1 MCGVV
6 HQAGK
11 VWYGHADEGRD
22 NQSRCGV
29 INSRAGARRH
39 RVRIAADFGERP
51 DRRDAAVKLLGR
63 VEGQDMLRGMNRTAL
78 CMLLLTAAVSAQRP
92 ILPRPPA
99 PDLV

>member
-11 VWYGHADEGRD
+11 VWYGHADDGRD

-39 RVRIAADFGERP
+39 RVRIAADFLERP
-51 DRRDAAVKLLGR
+51 DRRDAAAKLLGR
-63 VEGQDMLRGMNRTAL
+63 IKGQDMLREMIRIAL
-78 CMLLLTAAVSAQRP
+78 GMLLATAALSAQRP
-92 ILPRPPA
+92 ILPLESPWT
-99 PDLV
+99 